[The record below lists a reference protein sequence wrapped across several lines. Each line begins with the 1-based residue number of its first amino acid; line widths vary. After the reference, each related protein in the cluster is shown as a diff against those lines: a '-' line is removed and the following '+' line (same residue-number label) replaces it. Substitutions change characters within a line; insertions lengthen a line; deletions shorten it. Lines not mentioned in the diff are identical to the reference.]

1 MLYHL
6 VACCIFVGNVN
17 KWTKKVLESCVSRKV
32 WTPRGCW
39 QAPNHSLFSLQSI
52 SSPVWAKVRGEL
64 GQKGN
69 KGSLSDALTMRSREL
84 ASSPQRPGGQPR
96 GERCKGGWRGSGGRR
111 GRPSGWLAWGGQAGP
126 GVAEATPYS
135 REEALIPKKIYIYKI
150 FGLVLKR
157 TRPKPKNIYIYI
169 NT

>member
-1 MLYHL
+1 MYQMYTFILKGFQHIFMLYHH

-69 KGSLSDALTMRSREL
+69 KGSSSDALTMRSREL

-96 GERCKGGWRGSGGRR
+96 HADPWLSQGAWWSAYRFFGEVQGRVERKWREERKAQWMASLR
-111 GRPSGWLAWGGQAGP
+111 GP
-126 GVAEATPYS
+126 GWARS
-135 REEALIPKKIYIYKI
+135 GRCHSL
-150 FGLVLKR
+150 F
-157 TRPKPKNIYIYI
+157 
-169 NT
+169 